1 MAKGFKP
8 TDGELEFANFVKQQ
22 SAQQS
27 SQPSDQPSDQPKE
40 KGFVSQVKEFVD
52 PAENLFRAGVRGV
65 VKGGRDILK
74 QGGPFVSQLVQGE
87 DEDFSRALEKLLPPI
102 AQQTQLGEKE
112 QRNKEFTQ
120 DVFER
125 AGERLPLLV
134 GGEGAVAPFVRSG
147 LAGLLGE
154 TAKGLG
160 FGPVVQ
166 TIAETPAFIAPKF
179 GKNIIPKKSQREFV
193 EFARGQELSEKQ
205 IAPLLQTERR
215 GSGLLG
221 KLANRGKRAQ
231 DALELAREGRNTAFS
246 NLKALPEA
254 QLKPSQSAIGSLFQD
269 VRDLLKELPVQV
281 GNLLE
286 KDLTKFLESGQ
297 TQGDLAILWDGI
309 NFQFAKRGGKR
320 LQPLKES
327 ITRIFQETS
336 PEFAK
341 QFELTMDLA
350 KRFQSVSKQLTP
362 TQASKLVEQFQLFK
376 APLQLVTGVVTGT
389 FPWVAGALAS
399 EVAAKELAREMLTNP
414 RLQNLGGQM
423 VTAMKNSSVALA
435 NSAWNSIVREI
446 RLSGIDQDTVDKLQD
461 VDIEEF
467 INTVDL
473 SENGKKK

>member
-8 TDGELEFANFVKQQ
+8 TGGELEFANFVKQQ
-22 SAQQS
+22 SAQQA
-27 SQPSDQPSDQPKE
+27 DQQADQPKE
-40 KGFVSQVKEFVD
+40 KGFVSQVKEFVA
-52 PAENLFRAGVRGV
+52 PAENLFRSGVRGV

-112 QRNKEFTQ
+112 QRNKEFTE

-125 AGERLPLLV
+125 GGEILPLLV
-134 GGEGAVAPFVRSG
+134 GGEGGLVEPFVRSG
-147 LAGLLGE
+147 LAALLGQ

-166 TIAETPAFIAPKF
+166 TIAETPALIAPKF

-205 IAPLLQTERR
+205 IAPLLQTERK
-215 GSGLLG
+215 GASLIS
-221 KLANRGKRAQ
+221 KFSSRGKKTQ
-231 DALELAREGRNTAFS
+231 EALEFTREGRNKAFS
-246 NLKALPEA
+246 NLKSLPES
-254 QLKPSQSAIGSLFQD
+254 QLKPSQPAIESLFQD
-269 VRDLLKELPVQV
+269 TRELIKELPVEV

-286 KDLTKFLESGQ
+286 NDFNKFLDSGQ
-297 TQGDLAILWDGI
+297 TQGDLAILWDAI
-309 NFQFAKRGGKR
+309 NFQFSKRGGKR

-341 QFELTMDLA
+341 QFELTIDLG
-350 KRFQSVSKQLTP
+350 KRFQNIKKLLTP
-362 TQASKLVEQFQLFK
+362 TQASEIGEALQIAK
-376 APLQLVTGVVTGT
+376 APVQTAWGISTGNYTMILEVLGE
-389 FPWVAGALAS
+389 FGAKQ
-399 EVAAKELAREMLTNP
+399 VAREMLINP

-435 NSAWNSIVREI
+435 QSTWNAIVREI
-446 RLSGIDQDTVDKLQD
+446 RLSGVDQDTIDTLQD
-461 VDIEEF
+461 VDIDEF
-467 INTVDL
+467 IETLGL
-473 SENGKKK
+473 SKSGKRKSQT